1 MSHRPRWHAVP
12 RPWRAL
18 LALAVCLGALPL
30 VMLGRSTTDAYAA
43 TPVHVYVAGDSTAS
57 TYTTSQAPRTG
68 WGQALPVFLNSNA
81 VVVNV
86 AKSGAS
92 SKSFIDLGRLD
103 HILGLITKGDYLLIS
118 FGHNDEKSDDP
129 TRYTIPATTYK
140 SYLSQY
146 IDKARA
152 KGANPVLITPVERRR
167 FNSAGV
173 ITPSHGAYPA
183 AMIEL
188 ATAKGVPLIDLT
200 ASSTRLWNAQGV
212 EGTKNYFMILSAG
225 EYPNYPDGI
234 ADNTHFQAYGAIQ
247 VARLIARSL
256 SSGAV
261 IPAADFQ
268 KLDDAIPTSTIVWPT
283 TAPY

>member
-1 MSHRPRWHAVP
+1 
-12 RPWRAL
+12 
-18 LALAVCLGALPL
+18 
-30 VMLGRSTTDAYAA
+30 MLGSHGTTNAYAA
-43 TPVHVYVAGDSTAS
+43 SPVHVYVAGDSTAS

-68 WGQALPVFLNSNA
+68 WGQALPVFFNSNA

-140 SYLSQY
+140 TYLSQY
-146 IDKARA
+146 IDKARD
-152 KGANPVLITPVERRR
+152 KGANPVLITPVERRH
-167 FNSAGV
+167 FNSAGT
-173 ITPSHGAYPA
+173 ITPSHGEYPA
-183 AMIEL
+183 AMTEL
-188 ATAKGVPLIDLT
+188 AAAKGVPLIDLT

-212 EGTKNYFMILSAG
+212 EGTKNYFMTLPTGA
-225 EYPNYPDGI
+225 YPNYPDGI
-234 ADNTHFQAYGAIQ
+234 EDNTHFQAYGAIQ
-247 VARLIARSL
+247 VARLVARSL
-256 SSGAV
+256 NGQAV

-268 KLDDAIPTSTIVWPT
+268 KLDDKIPTSTIVWPT
-283 TAPY
+283 TAPS

>member
-1 MSHRPRWHAVP
+1 MSR
-12 RPWRAL
+12 
-18 LALAVCLGALPL
+18 G
-30 VMLGRSTTDAYAA
+30 TTAASAA

-57 TYTTSQAPRTG
+57 TYTTGQAPRTG
-68 WGQALPVFLNSNA
+68 WGQAIPVFFNSNA

-173 ITPSHGAYPA
+173 ITASHGAYPA

-212 EGTKNYFMILSAG
+212 VGTKNYFMILPAG
-225 EYPNYPDGI
+225 VYPNYPDGI
-234 ADNTHFQAYGAIQ
+234 EDNTHFQAYGAIQ

-268 KLDDAIPTSTIVWPT
+268 KLDDAIPTSAIVWPA

>member
-1 MSHRPRWHAVP
+1 
-12 RPWRAL
+12 
-18 LALAVCLGALPL
+18 LGALPFTL
-30 VMLGRSTTDAYAA
+30 FGHPGSRAFAA
-43 TPVHVYVAGDSTAS
+43 TAVRVYVAGDSTAS

-68 WGQALPVFLNSNA
+68 WGQALPVFFNSNA

-103 HILGLITKGDYLLIS
+103 HILALITRGDYLLIS
-118 FGHNDEKSDDP
+118 FGHNDEKVDDP
-129 TRYTIPATTYK
+129 SRYTEPSTTYK

-152 KGANPVLITPVERRR
+152 KGAYPVLITPVDRRH

-173 ITPSHGAYPA
+173 ITPTHGQYPA
-183 AMIEL
+183 AMSAL
-188 ATAKGVPLIDLT
+188 AAAKNVPLIDLT
-200 ASSTRLWNAQGV
+200 ASSTRLWNAEGV
-212 EGTKNYFMILSAG
+212 ERTKNYFMILPAG
-225 EYPNYPDGI
+225 QYPNYPAGI
-234 ADNTHFQAYGAIQ
+234 TDNTHFQAYGAIQ

-256 SSGAV
+256 NSQA
-261 IPAADFQ
+261 IMPAADFQ
-268 KLDDAIPTSTIVWPT
+268 KLNDSIPTNAIIWPT